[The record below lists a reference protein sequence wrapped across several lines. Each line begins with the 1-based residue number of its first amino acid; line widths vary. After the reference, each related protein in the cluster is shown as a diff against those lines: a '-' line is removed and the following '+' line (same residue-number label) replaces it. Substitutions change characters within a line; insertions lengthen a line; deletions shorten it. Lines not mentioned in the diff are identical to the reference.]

1 MSVAIAID
9 RGKIADFCRR
19 WRVVELSLFGSVL
32 RGDFSGDSDV
42 DVLVSFSPQAPW
54 SAFDLV
60 EMREELEILFARP
73 VDLVE
78 RAALRNPFRREAI
91 LRGRKVVYAA

>member
-1 MSVAIAID
+1 MSVPIAID
-9 RGKIADFCRR
+9 RVKIADFCRR

-91 LRGRKVVYAA
+91 LRGREVVYAA

>member
-9 RGKIADFCRR
+9 RVKIADFCRR

-91 LRGRKVVYAA
+91 LRGREVVYAA

>member
-60 EMREELEILFARP
+60 DMREELEILFARP

-91 LRGRKVVYAA
+91 LRGREVVYAA